1 MQIRP
6 VLVLDE
12 AWCSYKLENEADGQ
26 YFLTQRFDSSPYSRL
41 KPLVSAGCFFIPAS
55 TPPPMEVVSN
65 RFWLCLLVFGFKS
78 FRTGRDFLLGFFVRP
93 YGARTVSSSELG
105 QSVCSR
111 AAFAQV
117 IAMYKVLEKRLIRFL
132 KSDDGHLDAYIR
144 VWREGQVIA
153 ESDDD
158 VKNGYLE
165 VMKIWNA
172 RTVQLIR
179 HAIEAGECVVFDSCE
194 ETAWRLSSFVCGLD
208 GACALGLISTTDVHR
223 YIDRMVRFE
232 LGKA

>member
-1 MQIRP
+1 MNRENRRESILEAAAELALAKGLNTLTIRSVASHAGIAIGQIHHHFSSSGLMKSE
-6 VLVLDE
+6 VLV
-12 AWCSYKLENEADGQ
+12 
-26 YFLTQRFDSSPYSRL
+26 RL
-41 KPLVSAGCFFIPAS
+41 
-55 TPPPMEVVSN
+55 MH
-65 RFWLCLLVFGFKS
+65 
-78 FRTGRDFLLGFFVRP
+78 D
-93 YGARTVSSSELG
+93 
-105 QSVCSR
+105 
-111 AAFAQV
+111 
-117 IAMYKVLEKRLIRFL
+117 MLEKSPSEGDGSWTERLIRFL

-179 HAIEAGECVVFDSCE
+179 HAIDAGECVVFDSCE

-208 GACALGLISTTDVHR
+208 GASALGLISTSDVHR
-223 YIDRMVRFE
+223 YIERMVRFE
-232 LGKA
+232 LGKI